1 MITRVLSFR
10 LPTGWD
16 AQLDRITKR
25 YGFASRGELL
35 RLVLTDAAFNG
46 KKIKGGTISPPT
58 VVLGCRLP
66 VAALKAIQ
74 EASHTQLKDT
84 PSLWAGLAV
93 YWWYQ
98 ALQKEDSKQQK
109 KNPIGYR
116 FFIEDYAKHFRNR
129 VAVYNRNMGI
139 NGGNNDSATAVV
151 R

>member
-1 MITRVLSFR
+1 MPTKTLTFR
-10 LPTGWD
+10 LPVGWP
-16 AQLDRITKR
+16 QLLDRVSRQYHFTD
-25 YGFASRGELL
+25 RGELL

-116 FFIEDYAKHFRNR
+116 FFMEDYAKHFRNR

-139 NGGNNDSATAVV
+139 NGGNNGSATAVV